1 MLRETGS
8 TSSRAWALRRR
19 RSTGRPTRW
28 WAVKGLAFSL
38 LLSLVSPCPIR
49 AADQL
54 EVTFDGVVIPVD
66 IKDLVA
72 WGRSGGVSNTEL
84 GIWLDLLEPSSRRGM
99 LELLRAP
106 LITNRS
112 MARQMLDSW
121 AGRRLLDEVADLVR
135 VDDDT
140 VGVTVLNTLEVLLSK
155 QPHVTS
161 LDLLEALP
169 AERVRL
175 DLDGLLGVAEH
186 WRGQL
191 KHQQALVNRLDQ
203 IPITAVA
210 PSQSISI
217 DATTGRAPLSKA
229 LTVAHRPRPLQL
241 QLWQPPAERFRSNAR
256 DRPWIVLM
264 PGLGGS
270 PDHFRWLGRLLS
282 AKGWPVVVLEHPGSD
297 SEAVGAWLQ
306 GRRRP
311 PGAEV
316 LPDRLKD
323 LEAVLQAQASGS
335 LPVVGNK
342 VVLVGHS
349 LGSLTALLAAG
360 LRPQPGLERRCRKAL
375 DDLPLSNL
383 SRLLQCQLSA
393 VPLPSIEPPSQL
405 LAVVGMN
412 SFGSLL
418 WPRTRPVRLSVPV
431 LFTGGTLDLI
441 TPPLNEQLELLVA
454 TAPAPGSGAVVVQG
468 ASHFSPIRVEGQ
480 AGEGKGNDLFQLGE
494 ELVGVQPLQVQAL
507 LGEEIVAFLTGIN
520 ATSSPAGPS
529 LVHRQV
535 GELHLHRMD
544 PAGAA
549 SLLSGS

>member
-1 MLRETGS
+1 M
-8 TSSRAWALRRR
+8 
-19 RSTGRPTRW
+19 
-28 WAVKGLAFSL
+28 KGLAFSL

-84 GIWLDLLEPSSRRGM
+84 GIWLDLLEPASRRGM

-217 DATTGRAPLSKA
+217 DATTGRAPLSKE